1 MWRFVKDF
9 LIYGIAPIL
18 GKIAATFLIP
28 IYTSILTTE
37 EYGAMALITSC
48 KGVLDLISNLNIHS
62 GIARDY
68 YEVSEDNR
76 KTLVSTGLFSII
88 GISSF
93 VCIAAVCS
101 RTFWCE
107 TVLGMEPVYLLAF
120 TLMLLSVPTGSLSSY
135 LSIMTRFQKKPVLY
149 TIASFIQLVVQISL
163 SIYLVV
169 YARVGVV
176 GVFVGVLVG
185 EVFTVTYLLFINR
198 GLIGLKFDTKYLK
211 RALVFA
217 LPTLPAILAGWVD
230 SSLGQ
235 IIVGRNIS
243 KADLGVYSIA
253 LSIASVFT
261 LVSTAFQNV
270 WSPYLYEN
278 YKNESFNRDIKRL
291 FSVFVTV
298 LLFISVS
305 LSLFSK
311 EIILL
316 LTNPEYI
323 EATKY
328 LTLLCV
334 PMSIYL
340 LFPIA
345 SSGVSISRDTKYI
358 GISYIMG
365 SVINVAVLFCTIG
378 YLGVVAVPL
387 CLGLSRIVTYM
398 TLYKISEKKINY
410 NVPNGLLV
418 VFVLIVGL
426 CYLIQMFGLKVYYRI
441 AIALVAYGLLL
452 LYLNSIADIRQILK
466 KVEVAF
472 RGKKRYSSQ

>member
-18 GKIAATFLIP
+18 GKIAGIFLIP

-68 YEVSEDNR
+68 YDVSNGNR

-88 GISSF
+88 GISVF
-93 VCIAAVCS
+93 VCLAAVSS

-107 TVLGMEPVYLLAF
+107 TVLGMESDYLLAF
-120 TLMLLSVPTGSLSSY
+120 TLMLFSVPTGSLSSY
-135 LSIMTRFQKKPVLY
+135 LSIMTRYQKKPVLY
-149 TIASFIQLVVQISL
+149 TIASFIQLVTQISL

-169 YARVGVV
+169 FARVGVV

-185 EVFTVTYLLFINR
+185 EVVTISYLLYINR
-198 GLIGLKFDTKYLK
+198 GLIGLKFDIKYLK
-211 RALVFA
+211 RALTFA
-217 LPTLPAILAGWVD
+217 LPTLPAILAGWMD

-235 IIVGRNIS
+235 IIVGRTIS

-253 LSIASVFT
+253 LSLTSVFV
-261 LVSTAFQNV
+261 LVSTTFQNV
-270 WSPYLYEN
+270 WGPYLYEN
-278 YKNESFNRDIKRL
+278 YKNESFNRDLKRL

-316 LTNPEYI
+316 LTNPDYLK
-323 EATKY
+323 ATKY
-328 LTLLCV
+328 TTLLCV
-334 PMSIYL
+334 PLSIYL

-345 SSGVSISRDTKYI
+345 TSGISISRDTKYI

-365 SVINVAVLFCTIG
+365 SVLNVFVLFCTIG
-378 YLGVVAVPL
+378 HLGVVAVPL
-387 CLGLSRIVTYM
+387 CLGLSRIVTYS
-398 TLYKISEKKINY
+398 TLYKISVKKINY
-410 NVPNGLLV
+410 RVPNWLLV
-418 VFVLIVGL
+418 VFVLIIGL
-426 CYLIQMFGLKVYYRI
+426 CYLIQICDLKVYYRI
-441 AIALVAYGLLL
+441 AIAIVAYGLMF
-452 LYLNSIADIRQILK
+452 LYLNTVVNFRQLAAK
-466 KVEVAF
+466 MKVKF
-472 RGKKRYSSQ
+472 NKN